1 MEFFPPTQLLGK
13 QGNRLS
19 RQVKGFFSVL
29 KTFFNAILAEWYR
42 IAQLKIPTVCTKE
55 FADVTTKRKE
65 LQYCTVDRYEYKHP
79 VLYQNAIVTRYLL
92 TIPCHTI
99 KIRFVSPAIL
109 YCIYIQYNP
118 RAPSEM

>member
-29 KTFFNAILAEWYR
+29 KTFFYAILAEWYR

-65 LQYCTVDRYEYKHP
+65 LQYG
-79 VLYQNAIVTRYLL
+79 
-92 TIPCHTI
+92 
-99 KIRFVSPAIL
+99 
-109 YCIYIQYNP
+109 
-118 RAPSEM
+118 